1 MATYVLAGV
10 MGGFLL
16 GYLFARLDFLYV
28 VLRKIYDYG
37 EGGQALAMQT
47 RAQQPTSFF
56 EKEKKAAKTAEVKEK
71 LGKIDIDTRT
81 VVTKIDTDA
90 IQRGSDIELGRV
102 TAQEDTINASVSKL
116 AQLKGK

>member
-1 MATYVLAGV
+1 MDINVLGGIL
-10 MGGFLL
+10 GGFLL

-28 VLRKIYDYG
+28 VLRKLYDYG
-37 EGGQALAMQT
+37 DGGQALMPQT

-56 EKEKKAAKTAEVKEK
+56 EKEKKTAEVKQS

-81 VVTKIDTDA
+81 VVTKIDTES
-90 IQRGSDIELGRV
+90 IQKGSEVELGRV

>member
-1 MATYVLAGV
+1 MTIHVLSGIL
-10 MGGFLL
+10 GGFFL
-16 GYLFARLDFLYV
+16 GYFFARMDFLYA
-28 VLRKIYDYG
+28 VLRRFHGI
-37 EGGQALAMQT
+37 EGGHGLVLES
-47 RAQQPTSFF
+47 RVQQPTSFF
-56 EKEKKAAKTAEVKEK
+56 EKEKKAAKVAETKEK

-90 IQRGSDIELGRV
+90 IQPGSNIELGKT

>member
-1 MATYVLAGV
+1 MDAINVAYIC
-10 MGGFLL
+10 GGFVL
-16 GYLFARLDFLYV
+16 GYFISRMDFLYV
-28 VLRKIYDYG
+28 VLRTFHG
-37 EGGQALAMQT
+37 NGSPLVMES
-47 RAQQPTSFF
+47 RVQQPVSFF

-81 VVTKIDTDA
+81 VVTKIDTDG
-90 IQRGSDIELGRV
+90 IEKGSDAQLGKT

>member
-1 MATYVLAGV
+1 M
-10 MGGFLL
+10 
-16 GYLFARLDFLYV
+16 DFLYV

-37 EGGQALAMQT
+37 DGGRTLVMESRVQS
-47 RAQQPTSFF
+47 PTSFF
-56 EKEKKAAKTAEVKEK
+56 EKEKHAAKVSDTKEK

-81 VVTKIDTDA
+81 VVTKIDTDN
-90 IQRGSDIELGRV
+90 IQPGSDVELGKT